1 MVKITGI
8 HATYFIVRIS
18 HKYAIEKPNTKKQQ
32 PLHSGVAAEKIYE
45 NTSNSQF
52 SKKVVL
58 KQKQLTRR

>member
-18 HKYAIEKPNTKKQQ
+18 HKYAIEKPNTKNQQ

-45 NTSNSQF
+45 NTSIASF
-52 SKKVVL
+52 RKKWS
-58 KQKQLTRR
+58 

>member
-52 SKKVVL
+52 LKK
-58 KQKQLTRR
+58 RS